1 MTLQEMQS
9 ILKSRTFKLTNHK
22 GESCE
27 LQFTEIHVIRD
38 NKPIADYEIRQV
50 GNDFELIFRNV
61 LNGDLSNVKNILFVS
76 NNFKTILNFDGLEL
90 QQKGKISYFLIGI

>member
-1 MTLQEMQS
+1 MTHQEIHS

-38 NKPIADYEIRQV
+38 NKPIAEYDIQEV
-50 GNDFELIFRNV
+50 GNKYAISFSNLLMEIYPTSKIF
-61 LNGDLSNVKNILFVS
+61 
-76 NNFKTILNFDGLEL
+76 
-90 QQKGKISYFLIGI
+90 YW